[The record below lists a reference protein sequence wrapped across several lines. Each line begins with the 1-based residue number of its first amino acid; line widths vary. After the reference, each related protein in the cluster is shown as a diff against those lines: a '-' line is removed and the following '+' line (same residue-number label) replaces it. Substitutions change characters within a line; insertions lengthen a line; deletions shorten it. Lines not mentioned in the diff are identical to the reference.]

1 MNKHFYTSSTIL
13 SQAPFT
19 RTELSRIRSL
29 LLPTPTEE
37 FVPPP
42 HTARNP
48 HGEPIEAAVLIP
60 LMNVDNRPHILFEVR
75 SSGLR
80 SHAGESKSTY
90 ESPPLTSSFPGGK
103 SDPTDSSLISTALRE
118 AKEELSLSPTNV
130 EILGSMEPEY
140 SLGNETRV
148 WPIIGFIHS
157 HTPTPNLEIPISH
170 PLNLHPSPSEVSQI
184 LCIPLS
190 VISAPNRHTIH
201 HFRLNVHRPYYKI
214 QIGDLTPQN
223 DDLEIWGLSGWFLN
237 NLAWRLRWWDRPSD

>member
-1 MNKHFYTSSTIL
+1 MNRNFYTSSIIL

-19 RTELSRIRSL
+19 RIELSRIRSL
-29 LLPTPTEE
+29 LLPAPTEG
-37 FVPPP
+37 FVLPP

-75 SSGLR
+75 SSGMR
-80 SHAGESKSTY
+80 SHAGEV
-90 ESPPLTSSFPGGK
+90 SFPGGK

-118 AKEELSLSPTNV
+118 AEEELSLSPSNV
-130 EILGSMEPEY
+130 EILGSMGPEY
-140 SLGNETRV
+140 SLGNKT
-148 WPIIGFIHS
+148 
-157 HTPTPNLEIPISH
+157 L
-170 PLNLHPSPSEVSQI
+170 SQI

-190 VISAPNRHTIH
+190 TISDPNRHTIH

-237 NLAWRLRWWDRPSD
+237 NLAWRLRWWDRPLD